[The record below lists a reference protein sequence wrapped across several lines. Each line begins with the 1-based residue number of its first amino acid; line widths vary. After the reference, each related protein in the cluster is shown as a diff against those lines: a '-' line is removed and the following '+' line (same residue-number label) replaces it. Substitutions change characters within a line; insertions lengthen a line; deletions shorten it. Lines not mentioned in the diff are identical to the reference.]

1 MGHYPMKISSPSP
14 RRDFLKRLAAG
25 GTMSAAGAVPT
36 LAALSSVAEAA
47 APNNN
52 QTTEV
57 AADYKAIVCVY
68 LYGGQDHGNQLV
80 PYLDNAVS
88 GTTEY
93 DRYAACRRPAGSPQS
108 ESGND
113 LGYTRATLAGNNG
126 ARIITSTDTAGL
138 SAGFT
143 TNVYGRQFALHPSYN
158 EIAFLY
164 KQANSKLAVIANVGP
179 MIAPVNRDGWYRIQN
194 SAGDSPLLPANLYS
208 HDDQQKAWMSGQAN
222 TLNPEE
228 GAGGKIASAVVGSNG
243 TARVPIA
250 VSVAGINTFMLTNDA
265 AAQPYQVGT
274 GYIGRVDAT
283 NGTPSVA
290 TCNTDG
296 GYINANPSK
305 NYCLAG
311 GPIALYNGYSWQAL
325 LHSTMLSRYAPAAPS
340 ANIYARQWT
349 EIVNLSVRTE
359 AAVAEALIKNPLNE
373 DTVNSFAEY
382 RPSSNPTA
390 AAINVVDTPDAGYNE
405 LAAQLRM
412 AATLIRASAGLG
424 ATSATPLKRQIFFV
438 ALGGFDTHGP
448 EFWSDLPVQNKKID
462 RAIDAFWQSMG
473 KIKVQGSA
481 TATGQD
487 QVTLFTMSDFGRSLS
502 SNGGGSDHG
511 WGGHHVVLGGAV
523 KGGKIYGANHNVAA
537 ADIPNDA
544 QFPAQKSRYMS
555 VDATA
560 GAVPRSGVPPLWNEP
575 SEGNTGPG
583 GKTAGLNHSLD
594 RGELLVTLSSDAYLA
609 TIARWFGV
617 TTAQLPGIFPT
628 LNTAHPGFTSLA
640 SGVGF
645 MNI

>member
-1 MGHYPMKISSPSP
+1 MKTPPLTASP

-25 GTMSAAGAVPT
+25 GAVSAVGAVPT

-68 LYGGQDHGNQLV
+68 LYGGQDHGNMLV
-80 PYLDNAVS
+80 PYQDNAS
-88 GTTEY
+88 GGTTEY
-93 DRYAACRRPAGSPQS
+93 ERYAASRRPAGAPQT

-113 LGYTRATLAGNNG
+113 LAYRRATLGANG
-126 ARIITSTDTAGL
+126 EARVITSTDTAGMP
-138 SAGFT
+138 AGFT
-143 TNVYGRQFALHPSYN
+143 TNVYGRRFALHPSYS

-164 KQANSKLAVIANVGP
+164 KQANSRLAVVANVGP
-179 MIAPVNRDGWYRIQN
+179 MIAPVNRDAWYRIQ
-194 SAGDSPLLPANLYS
+194 STYGDSPLLPANLYS

-222 TLNPEE
+222 RLNPDE
-228 GAGGKIASAVVGSNG
+228 GAGGKIASALAGLNG
-243 TARVPIA
+243 VAKVPIA
-250 VSVAGINTFMLTNDA
+250 VSVSGINTFMLTNDP
-265 AAQPYQVGT
+265 AAQPYQVGS
-274 GYIGRVDAT
+274 GYIGRVDASG
-283 NGTPSVA
+283 GTPSVA

-296 GYINANPSK
+296 GYIAANPAK

-311 GPIALYNGYSWQAL
+311 GPIALNNGYSWQTL
-325 LHSTMLSRYAPAAPS
+325 LQSTMLARFSPSNGS

-349 EIVNLSVRTE
+349 ETMDLSVRTE
-359 AAVAEALIKNPLNE
+359 AAVSEALIKNPLNE
-373 DTVNSFAEY
+373 DTVKSFSEY
-382 RPSSNPTA
+382 RPSSNTA
-390 AAINVVDTPDAGYNE
+390 AAPINVVEGADGYNE

-412 AATLIRASAGLG
+412 AAALIRASAGLG
-424 ATSATPLKRQIFFV
+424 GTSGTPVKRQIFFV
-438 ALGGFDTHGP
+438 GMGGFDTHGP
-448 EFWSDLPVQNKKID
+448 EFWSELPGQNKKID
-462 RAIDAFWQSMG
+462 AAIDAFWQSMA
-473 KIKVQGSA
+473 KIKVQGS
-481 TATGQD
+481 TSGTGQD
-487 QVTLFTMSDFGRSLS
+487 QVTLFTMSDFGRSMS
-502 SNGGGSDHG
+502 GNGGGSDHG

-537 ADIPNDA
+537 TDIPNDA
-544 QFPAQKSRYMS
+544 EFTSQKSRFMS

-560 GAVPRSGVPPLWNEP
+560 GAVPRCGVPPLWYEQN
-575 SEGNTGPG
+575 EGNTSPG
-583 GKTAGLNHSLD
+583 GKAAGLNHSLD

-617 TTAQLPGIFPT
+617 TTAQLPSIFPT

-645 MNI
+645 MNVS